1 MRVRPQPGGRER
13 AGRKMKTILIAEDD
27 NTIREGL
34 KRVSEEAGY
43 NVLTARNGAEGL
55 DLAAQHE
62 VDIVFTDLKMP
73 RMGGMEFLKA
83 VRQVHPGVY
92 VVMVTAFGTV
102 ETAVAAMKQGA
113 FDYITKPF
121 SVDQMEVVLERI
133 EERERL
139 VADSELFRD
148 EMRSRYDYRRIIG
161 NSPELL
167 DILKTVSK
175 VAESRSAVLIRG
187 ESGTGKEL
195 LAAAIHYQSPRKE
208 RPFIKVSCAALPEAL
223 LESELFG
230 HEKGAFT
237 NAESRRR
244 GRFELADRGSIFL
257 DEVGDMSLATQVKLL
272 RVLQEQA
279 FERVGGT
286 DTIEVDIRIIAA
298 TNSDLEQSI
307 REGTFRED
315 LYYRLNVVPLRI
327 PPLRERREDIPLLA
341 RHFLEKH
348 TREAGKNIRDFAPGA
363 MPVLMGY
370 DWPGNVR
377 ELENT
382 IERAV
387 VLGQGPVIVTE
398 HLAVGEPASRER
410 AEVGATV
417 AGEIGIRE
425 VLSDEEER
433 RLVSALEQSGWIL
446 SRAAR
451 LLGLNRSSLRYR
463 MKKFGL
469 EGPRSLD
476 RGKPGMVS

>member
-1 MRVRPQPGGRER
+1 
-13 AGRKMKTILIAEDD
+13 MKTILIAEDD

-43 NVLTARNGAEGL
+43 NVITARNGAEGL
-55 DLAAQHE
+55 ELAAQHE

-73 RMGGMEFLKA
+73 RMDGMEFLKA

-102 ETAVAAMKQGA
+102 ETAVGAMKQGA

-161 NSPELL
+161 NSAAIL
-167 DILKTVSK
+167 DILKTVTK
-175 VAESRSAVLIRG
+175 VAESRAAVLIRG

-195 LAAAIHYQSPRKE
+195 LAAAIHYQSPRKD
-208 RPFIKVSCAALPEAL
+208 RPFIKVSCAALPESL

-244 GRFELADRGSIFL
+244 GRFELADRGSLFL

-286 DTIEVDIRIIAA
+286 DTIEVDTRVIAA

-315 LYYRLNVVPLRI
+315 LYYRLNVVPLVI

-348 TREAGKNIRDFAPGA
+348 AREAGKHIRDFGPGA
-363 MPVLMGY
+363 ISVLMSY

-377 ELENT
+377 ELENI

-387 VLGQGPVIVTE
+387 VLGQGPVIAAE
-398 HLAVGEPASRER
+398 HLAVGEPAGRER
-410 AEVGATV
+410 VMAEAAA
-417 AGEIGIRE
+417 AGEISIRD
-425 VLSDEEER
+425 VLSGEEER

-463 MKKFGL
+463 MKKYGL
-469 EGPRSLD
+469 ADPRNLD
-476 RGKPGMVS
+476 REKPRMVS